1 MVYLITC
8 QCCKLQYVGLAI
20 TFKKMFRIHQSN
32 IDTYKMKRAKPKRYL
47 KCCTGVSK
55 FDNLKIQPIEY
66 ANVSLNLLK
75 QEL

>member
-1 MVYLITC
+1 
-8 QCCKLQYVGLAI
+8 
-20 TFKKMFRIHQSN
+20 
-32 IDTYKMKRAKPKRYL
+32 MKRAKPKRYL

-55 FDNLKIQPIEY
+55 FDNLKIQPTEY